1 MFASDLASFGHICAI
16 HQEWAWNFPD
26 FQFSKPF
33 QPSLR
38 IHQAQHRHRR
48 LQRGG
53 RRGAGSTGLAAGS
66 AGAAGRGTA
75 RIGGVVGDAG
85 NSHES
90 SRCLGMRRLA
100 DTQWFHVLN
109 LNLADFFWLSEKY
122 ITQLPVY
129 ALPVP
134 WSCMYPFKRYVI
146 HIHIYIYIWFHMYQ
160 LSLPMATVLDNHPS
174 KVWVELG
181 HICCGP
187 WRICFNA
194 AWHLASAIATKQWN
208 RVEQIHG
215 ISLCA
220 CWNGQP
226 WEWWK

>member
-1 MFASDLASFGHICAI
+1 MTRCLFVSDLASFGHICA
-16 HQEWAWNFPD
+16 WAWNFPD

-53 RRGAGSTGLAAGS
+53 RRGAGSTGLAPCS

-90 SRCLGMRRLA
+90 SRCLGMISWIPA
-100 DTQWFHVLN
+100 DPCWFFLTVWEIYN
-109 LNLADFFWLSEKY
+109 
-122 ITQLPVY
+122 LPVY

-134 WSCMYPFKRYVI
+134 WSCMYAFKRYVI
-146 HIHIYIYIWFHMYQ
+146 HIHVYTHDCISSAYRCLRY
-160 LSLPMATVLDNHPS
+160 DNHPS

-187 WRICFNA
+187 WKICFTA